1 MPVKFQV
8 SYDCGKVKWKNDD
21 QRVATL
27 DDVGKSIHQQ
37 LALMVEWAKSLSEIS
52 KLTVEDQVR
61 EFFTFSPKTI

>member
-1 MPVKFQV
+1 M

-37 LALMVEWAKSLSEIS
+37 LALMVEWVKSLSDIS

-61 EFFTFSPKTI
+61 NA

>member
-1 MPVKFQV
+1 MLVKFQV

-61 EFFTFSPKTI
+61 GFFTLLPRII